1 MSKLT
6 ARNALVVIGLWAFSR
21 MLAFWVVVL
30 LTVVHIRM
38 TFTGDVGMVMMWV
51 WEGFPYDLFAALAAI
66 TLVEV
71 IETERPLAWVG
82 VLAASYLYGEGM
94 HAWRTL
100 THGWHEPPRTSDYIG
115 ILTQAIIPTLACFI
129 AGTWWTGRS
138 AAPKAV
144 IT

>member
-6 ARNALVVIGLWAFSR
+6 VRNALVVTGLWTFSR
-21 MLAFWVVVL
+21 MLAFWLLVL
-30 LTVVHIRM
+30 IAVMHIRM
-38 TFTGDVGMVMMWV
+38 TFTGDVGMAMMWLL
-51 WEGFPYDLFAALAAI
+51 EGLPYDLFAALAAI
-66 TLVEV
+66 MLVGV
-71 IETERPLAWVG
+71 IESEKPLAWVG
-82 VLAASYLYGEGM
+82 VLAALCLYSEGM

-129 AGTWWTGRS
+129 AGTWWTRRS
-138 AAPKAV
+138 AGPKAA